1 MGDGSRTEYTF
12 DCPECA
18 ESLAVNESMR
28 VALEDRGCV
37 VCGATLDEDAFTAR
51 VGDDTFTSTD

>member
-1 MGDGSRTEYTF
+1 MGTGSRTEYTF

-28 VALEDRGCV
+28 TALQDRGCV
-37 VCGATLDEDAFTAR
+37 VCGATLDDDAFTPT
-51 VGDDTFTSTD
+51 G